1 MHLIRLN
8 VCNSGL
14 WNGAS
19 ILCDAE
25 AGIHAR
31 IIASTFN
38 ASTNTT
44 NATTNVTTDA
54 TANAT
59 TERMDP
65 HHTL

>member
-1 MHLIRLN
+1 MQRWLLRVKWSLQ
-8 VCNSGL
+8 
-14 WNGAS
+14 
-19 ILCDAE
+19 
-25 AGIHAR
+25 GIHAR

-44 NATTNVTTDA
+44 TNATTNVTTDA

-59 TERMDP
+59 TTERMDP